1 MGKSV
6 EIFLHDYGKAKAES
20 ILKSWNFRLAD
31 ISQAPPKQ
39 IAAIVVISFHG
50 FGGEKN

>member
-1 MGKSV
+1 MIMARQRQKVFSRA
-6 EIFLHDYGKAKAES
+6 EISDWH
-20 ILKSWNFRLAD
+20 
-31 ISQAPPKQ
+31 ISQAPPEQ